1 MTDFKTKLARTDK
14 EGHFILIKGTILQ
27 ECIIIV
33 NIYAPK
39 HILGHKV

>member
-1 MTDFKTKLARTDK
+1 
-14 EGHFILIKGTILQ
+14 LIKGTILQ

-39 HILGHKV
+39 HILGHKVWSKEYQNLKKLPVL